1 MLLPYHDEN
10 PTERFPW
17 LTILLIATN
26 VWVFIRMIQ
35 LPEREMEYRYFRYGF
50 VPLRLTQLYTGRA
63 VKIEER
69 YLPAVLRD
77 SLERQDRPGFWFWR
91 SLPRSPQP
99 REVILEPEPASQVL
113 RSLITCMFLHGSWLH
128 LIGNMWFFWI
138 FGNNVE
144 DRLGP
149 VRFLTF
155 YLTGGILATLF
166 HYAAYPLSPIPV
178 VGASGAISAVMGAY
192 LITWP
197 GAMIRCLVL
206 IVFWLTVVSLP
217 AWFFITLWFLGQ
229 ILGVL
234 GPDSGQLGGGVAWWA
249 HIGGFISGIGL
260 MYLLAPQDDR

>member
-1 MLLPYHDEN
+1 
-10 PTERFPW
+10 
-17 LTILLIATN
+17 
-26 VWVFIRMIQ
+26 
-35 LPEREMEYRYFRYGF
+35 
-50 VPLRLTQLYTGRA
+50 
-63 VKIEER
+63 
-69 YLPAVLRD
+69 
-77 SLERQDRPGFWFWR
+77 
-91 SLPRSPQP
+91 
-99 REVILEPEPASQVL
+99 
-113 RSLITCMFLHGSWLH
+113 
-128 LIGNMWFFWI
+128 MWFFWI

-260 MYLLAPQDDR
+260 MYLLAPQDDRLSSRPISPTVFSVELNREFLRFLPVLFSVWTPAPMFVIHENSLA